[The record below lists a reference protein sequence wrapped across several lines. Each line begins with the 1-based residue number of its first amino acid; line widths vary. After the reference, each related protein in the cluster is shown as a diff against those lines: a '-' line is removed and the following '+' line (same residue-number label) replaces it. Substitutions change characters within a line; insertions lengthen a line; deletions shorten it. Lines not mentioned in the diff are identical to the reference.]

1 MANDLGDALEAICA
15 AESGYGKAVAY
26 SDGPVT
32 EVFASRRIRRL
43 LRDKGVSF
51 QTLLGNVVIDAVA
64 NKLKITSISSD
75 TDERTAMIAAV
86 DEANNMALVRPQV
99 MRRALQ
105 LGDSYLWAWPE
116 LDEQGNP
123 VPGKVRISWHDARNM
138 RVLYDEDKPGV
149 PRLAIQR
156 WMVSTDEGKRVRV
169 DLIFDDRIEHYISQ
183 GSKASKP
190 ADFKPYT
197 EDGMEATED
206 NPYGEL
212 PVFHFH
218 GSGLPGEYGTPEH
231 KSFYATQD
239 KLIKLTSVHMAGID
253 FHGIPQRVALEDGT
267 GNASADASTLDE
279 NEFAVSPDAQRTDTV
294 HGGDLTSKLSSEP
307 GSVWFLKNVKQF
319 QQLDPA
325 PPGVFLDPRAA
336 YLREGAVASSTP
348 LHNFDRTGQIPSG
361 ESLKT
366 VNEPLDAKSE
376 SRRTSFDGTW
386 RAFYRFVLKLLGQAD
401 APVSIAWA
409 PIESTDEST
418 KLGHAKQKQELG
430 VPVDQSLTEVGYKG
444 TDVERWMEDGEGGLP
459 ARVELLQGLGAAVR
473 DLSTAVAAGILDKA
487 TVDAVITKLIGDV
500 SDASAA

>member
-15 AESGYGKAVAY
+15 AEPGYGKAVAY

-43 LRDKGVSF
+43 LRDKGISF
-51 QTLLGNVVIDAVA
+51 QTLLGWVVIDAVA
-64 NKLKITSISSD
+64 DKLKITAISSD
-75 TDERTAMIAAV
+75 TDERTALLAAV
-86 DEANNMALVRPQV
+86 DEVNNMALVRPQV

-116 LDEQGNP
+116 LDDKGNP
-123 VPGKVRISWHDARNM
+123 VPGSVRISWHDARNM
-138 RVLYDEDKPGV
+138 RVLYDEDQPGV

-156 WMVSTDEGKRVRV
+156 WAVTTDEGKRVRV
-169 DLIFDDRIEHYISQ
+169 DLIYPDRIDHFISK
-183 GSKASKP
+183 GTRASKP
-190 ADFKPYT
+190 SDFQPYSEEGMDST
-197 EDGMEATED
+197 EE
-206 NPYGEL
+206 NPYGF

-218 GSGLPGEYGTPEH
+218 GTGLPGEYGTPEH
-231 KSFYATQD
+231 ASFYGCQD
-239 KLIKLTSVHMAGID
+239 KLIKLTSVHMAGLD

-267 GNASADASTLDE
+267 GNAAADASNLDE
-279 NEFAVSPDAQRTDTV
+279 DEFAVSPDGQRTDTV
-294 HGGDLTSKLSSEP
+294 HGGDATSKLSSEP

-319 QQLDPA
+319 LQLEPA
-325 PPGVFLDPRAA
+325 PPGVFLDPRQA
-336 YLREGAVASSTP
+336 YLREGAVASKTP
-348 LHNFDRTGQIPSG
+348 LHLFDRSGQLPSG

-366 VNEPLDAKSE
+366 ANEPLDTKSD
-376 SRRTSFDGTW
+376 SRKTSFDGTW

-409 PIESTDEST
+409 PIESTDETT

-430 VPVDQSLTEVGYKG
+430 VPVDQSLTEVGYKS
-444 TDVERWMEDGEGGLP
+444 TDVERWMQDGEGGLP

-473 DLSTAVAAGILDKA
+473 DLSTAVASGILDKA

-500 SDASAA
+500 SDAGAA